1 MQAWLTNNNN
11 NNAGRSRS
19 LFSSATLREE
29 AGSGRHGFRGGVQD
43 QPIGDPRTAMVV
55 PSCRSAETGVSTP
68 SHNRRRDH
76 RIRPT
81 KRQYRGLGQ

>member
-29 AGSGRHGFRGGVQD
+29 AGSGRHGFHGGAG
-43 QPIGDPRTAMVV
+43 PTIGDPRIAMVV
-55 PSCRSAETGVSTP
+55 PSCRSDETGVSTP